1 MSICSKKEALPFE
14 NGREF
19 LCFLLAEQILF
30 VSVQHC
36 PHTPTS
42 FRSKALYGAFANLL
56 VELFLHKIPQTPVK
70 IAIKHIYQSIL
81 YLLSV

>member
-36 PHTPTS
+36 PRGR
-42 FRSKALYGAFANLL
+42 FFFVFLYFFA
-56 VELFLHKIPQTPVK
+56 TTMG
-70 IAIKHIYQSIL
+70 
-81 YLLSV
+81 